1 MKQARSKQL
10 THPLQTGQ
18 APRAYWS
25 GFSVFLFVLL
35 LAVFTWALHRRVA
48 QYESMQPVGS
58 HGPAAQMCLTERNRM
73 SLPTTAAMEVPDAAN
88 LMVLF
93 LAFLVV
99 SSGCCGLPGA
109 LALRS
114 RPRASGDDRL
124 GPDLNYFFFLP
135 PPCLPFSA

>member
-1 MKQARSKQL
+1 M
-10 THPLQTGQ
+10 
-18 APRAYWS
+18 
-25 GFSVFLFVLL
+25 FVLL

-58 HGPAAQMCLTERNRM
+58 HIPAARMCLTERNQM
-73 SLPTTAAMEVPDAAN
+73 SPPSTAAMEVPDAAN

-93 LAFLVV
+93 LAFLMV
-99 SSGCCGLPGA
+99 SSGWCGSPGV

-114 RPRASGDDRL
+114 RPRASADDRL

-135 PPCLPFSA
+135 PPFLPFSA